1 MTTENT
7 QAPAQT
13 APAAEQK
20 PAKPALPKQNGI
32 TRPGGGQTGKV
43 WDIADAIS
51 AEQKRPALRKEVM
64 EKGKADGVNPATIAT
79 QYGRWRKF
87 FGLGKEAKAAE
98 PTAAPAEGAAAPGS
112 SDVTVEQK

>member
-1 MTTENT
+1 MTTET

-13 APAAEQK
+13 PAATPAAEK
-20 PAKPALPKQNGI
+20 PAKPQLAKQNGI

-87 FGLGKEAKAAE
+87 FGLGKEAKAVEAAPAAE
-98 PTAAPAEGAAAPGS
+98 GTAAPAS
-112 SDVTVEQK
+112 SDVSVEQK